1 MLRIHFLGTPII
13 TYNGSPLVEFTKGT
27 ALLRL
32 FAWLVT
38 YAQQPQQR
46 SQVAGIFWPELSEEL
61 ARRNLTNLLW
71 RLQKILPGFDHYIDQ
86 NRQSLQCK
94 MQPDLWLDTVEFDQR
109 TQKLATTPVNTIQS
123 STQPTSETQLATLAG
138 WEAALSLYRGDFL
151 MTIDD
156 EWTLSP
162 RTLWHERFVNSV
174 FRFTKYCQGW
184 GDPFRALTIAQKL
197 VAVEPYRDHFHQQLI
212 ELYLTLER
220 PDAARQQFEHYETL
234 WREELALPISP
245 AMRTL
250 ASQLGVIRQTAV
262 DKQQSPTPI
271 PKHPTSL
278 PQHPEYLRRQLE
290 ICFKN
295 DELYDLMAD
304 RPKQQENLQVAEQI
318 ATALQEP
325 AAQIEVLA
333 RSIWLEISLGN
344 YAEAITQAQSAL
356 QQCEQTKTDQMRAW
370 LYRLLGVIR
379 EETGDF
385 RAAWHHYNK
394 AMQLDE
400 QQRVTTYM
408 AANLNNIAA
417 TELTLAHYQSAI
429 GHLERA
435 LNLSKTTV
443 SPRFEVTLLGNLG
456 YGWLKLGQIEAAAKA
471 LQQALTLAYRVGDR
485 SAEWWLS
492 TLMSKIYHLQGHSD
506 HAITTALQHFNAV
519 PTDSDTR
526 TLTYLADT
534 LAWLYLQ
541 TGNRTESMHW
551 AQWLKQHTQQKRY
564 HIRAQLRL
572 AQAHALRGE
581 YPQAYSRIENA
592 TKAYT
597 QSYTSKGQTLEEE
610 PELYFTATDIATK
623 AGQMVSAA
631 NWQQKAA
638 QSFQQQLDAIASPQL
653 RLSFSNIQKSFYT
666 HPKSNQRVTL
676 GETT

>member
-1 MLRIHFLGTPII
+1 MLRVYLLGTPII
-13 TYNGSPLVEFTKGT
+13 TYNDTPLDEFTKGS

-46 SQVAGIFWPELSEEL
+46 SQVAGIFWPEISEEL

-71 RLQKILPGFDHYIDQ
+71 RLQKILPSFDHYIDQ
-86 NRQSLQCK
+86 NRQTLQCK
-94 MQPDLWLDTVEFDQR
+94 LQPDLWLDTIEFDQR
-109 TQKLATTPVNTIQS
+109 TQQLATTPVNTIQL
-123 STQPTSETQLATLAG
+123 STQPTSEPQLATLAG

-151 MTIDD
+151 MTIDE
-156 EWTLSP
+156 EWTLPP
-162 RTLWHERFVNSV
+162 RTLWHERFVNSA

-184 GDPFRALTIAQKL
+184 GDPLRALTFAQTL
-197 VAVEPYRDHFHQQLI
+197 VAVEPYREHFHQQLI
-212 ELYLTLER
+212 ELYRTLER
-220 PDAARQQFEHYETL
+220 PDAARRQFEHYETL

-250 ASQLGVIRQTAV
+250 ARQFGVIRHSAV
-262 DKQQSPTPI
+262 DKPQAPI
-271 PKHPTSL
+271 PILKRTTAF

-304 RPKQQENLQVAEQI
+304 RPQQQENLQVAEQI
-318 ATALQEP
+318 AITLQEP

-333 RSIWLEISLGN
+333 RSTWLEISLGH
-344 YAEAITQAQSAL
+344 YQAAITLAQRAL
-356 QQCEQTKTDQMRAW
+356 QQCEQNKTEQLRAW
-370 LYRLLGVIR
+370 LYRLLGVIS

-394 AMQLDE
+394 ALQLDE
-400 QQRVTTYM
+400 QQQANPYL
-408 AANLNNIAA
+408 AADLNNIAA

-429 GHLERA
+429 GKLERA
-435 LNLSKTTV
+435 LNLSKTTG
-443 SPRFEVTLLGNLG
+443 SPRFAITLLGNLG
-456 YGWLKLGQIEAAAKA
+456 YGWLKLGQMAEAAKA

-485 SAEWWLS
+485 SSEWWLS
-492 TLMSKIYHLQGHSD
+492 TLMSKIYHLQGNSD
-506 HAITTALQHFNAV
+506 HAITTALQHFNTV
-519 PTDSDTR
+519 PTDSDAR

-541 TGNRTESMHW
+541 TGAQTESLHW
-551 AQWLKQHTQQKRY
+551 AQWLEQYTQQKQQRRY

-581 YPQAYSRIENA
+581 YPQAYSRIESA
-592 TKAYT
+592 TKEYT
-597 QSYTSKGQTLEEE
+597 QTYTSKGQTLEEE
-610 PELYFTATDIATK
+610 PELYFTAADIAIK

-631 NWQQKAA
+631 KWQQQAA
-638 QSFQQQLDAIASPQL
+638 QSLQQQMDAISSPPL
-653 RLSFSNIQKSFYT
+653 RLSFSNIQKSLYAAM
-666 HPKSNQRVTL
+666 PDQCYA
-676 GETT
+676 